1 MVPTVTEFSE
11 CSGKARKDT
20 GNYTVMCSYRA
31 KDGGL
36 HQGAW
41 QFGEVSEGFQLK
53 EPLSPYEKNKEN
65 LLDKKEGKVL
75 QQEHQEQRPK
85 NI

>member
-1 MVPTVTEFSE
+1 MNGAVRQEEKLGTFAKCIEHLLAGRHCAELCDYNRDSGVVPTVTEFSE

-36 HQGAW
+36 HQGA
-41 QFGEVSEGFQLK
+41 
-53 EPLSPYEKNKEN
+53 
-65 LLDKKEGKVL
+65 
-75 QQEHQEQRPK
+75 
-85 NI
+85 